1 MARIKDNNFYVTNGW
16 MINRLGLTGRELQV
30 YAIIY
35 GFTQDGE
42 SEFSG
47 SLNYIMEWLGTSSYH
62 TALRAVKGLL
72 DKKLIVKRQAVING
86 VKTNYYRAV
95 LPLPCSAEKMGTA
108 ETAEGFCQNGREGT
122 AETAEGFCQNDSRGT
137 AETADNK
144 DIDINNLQANNI
156 KCCEKS
162 LEKKSVIPY
171 KKIVDA
177 YNDFCRSFPTCV
189 SVSENRKKAIAA
201 RWREYGGNIAVFYR
215 LFVMAEESD
224 FLKGK
229 NDRNWSAT
237 FDWLLKSANMTKV
250 LEGKYSNKDSN
261 KGGSTHGQAYA
272 STKPAEAWAAEAS
285 EYPDFDAMFG

>member
-16 MINRLGLTGRELQV
+16 MINQLGLSGRELQT

-47 SLNYIMEWLGTSSYH
+47 SLSYIMEWLGTSSHH
-62 TALRAVKGLL
+62 TALRAVNGLL
-72 DKKLIVKRQAVING
+72 EKNLIVKRQSVING
-86 VKTNYYRAV
+86 VKTNYYKAV
-95 LPLPCSAEKMGTA
+95 LPLPYPAEKMGTA
-108 ETAEGFCQNGREGT
+108 ETAEGYCRNGREGT
-122 AETAEGFCQNDSRGT
+122 AEIAEGYCRNDSRGT
-137 AETADNK
+137 AETAVNK
-144 DIDINNLQANNI
+144 DIDKDIIQANNI
-156 KCCEKS
+156 KGFGKC
-162 LEKKSVIPY
+162 LEKKSGIPY
-171 KKIVDA
+171 KKIVEA
-177 YNDFCRSFPTCV
+177 YNSFCPSFPTCI
-189 SVSENRKKAIAA
+189 SLSENRKKAIAA
-201 RWREYGGNIAVFYR
+201 RWREYGGNIAIFVR

-261 KGGSTHGQAYA
+261 KGGSTYGQGYA
-272 STKPAEAWAAEAS
+272 GAKSAEEWAAHAS
-285 EYPDFDAMFG
+285 ECPDFDAMFG

>member
-1 MARIKDNNFYVTNGW
+1 MARIRDTNFYVTNGW
-16 MINRLGLTGRELQV
+16 MITRLGLSGRELQV

-35 GFTQDGE
+35 GFTQDME
-42 SEFSG
+42 TEFNG
-47 SLNYIMEWLGTSSYH
+47 SLNYIAEWLGT
-62 TALRAVKGLL
+62 TNRTTVTRALKGLIE
-72 DKKLIVKRQAVING
+72 KGLITKRQTAVDG
-86 VKTNYYRAV
+86 VITNYYKAV
-95 LPLPCSAEKMGTA
+95 LPPPPQKTGSTKTVQGST
-108 ETAEGFCQNGREGT
+108 ETVQGQYQNGT
-122 AETAEGFCQNDSRGT
+122 KSSTETVQGGST
-137 AETADNK
+137 ETVPNK
-144 DIDINNLQANNI
+144 DIYKNNNINNIQGGLASPQ
-156 KCCEKS
+156 EKNTP
-162 LEKKSVIPY
+162 VPY
-171 KKIVDA
+171 RRIVDT
-177 YNDFCRSFPTCV
+177 YNDLCKSFPKCV
-189 SVSENRKKAIAA
+189 SISENRKKAIAA